1 LEHAGT
7 SWNKLEQ
14 AGTSWNKLEQAGTS
28 WNKLEQDGTRWNK
41 VQVRKLFGIGGAK
54 LVHQG
59 KPSRGLIGERLQ
71 GIKARN

>member
-1 LEHAGT
+1 
-7 SWNKLEQ
+7 LEQ
-14 AGTSWNKLEQAGTS
+14 AGTSWNKM
-28 WNKLEQDGTRWNK
+28 EQDGTRWNK

-71 GIKARN
+71 GIQGAQLGAIVAACNGTPAYTG